1 MAVIGDAYVVIHA
14 ITSGVKKEV
23 QEGFKGVE
31 REGEAAGKK
40 VGRAFSKGFGGGGSN
55 TPIAN
60 ALSNMFGTTTK
71 DAIKAADAF
80 KIATQTGYFMGSALT
95 AAAGAIGALG
105 NGLVSLVGVTLAAAP
120 AMAVLTNAIFG
131 LVQISAGLKIA
142 FHGVGAAIQAGVKA
156 GQTSRAQ
163 TMAIAK
169 AELALT
175 RAIEDKAVMEED
187 AAVAIMKANRAVA
200 DSQRELNNARDEAL
214 KQIKQLK
221 FDSEDAAISEQKAA
235 IELDKARE
243 TLARVS
249 DLPPNSRARKE
260 AELAFASADL
270 NYRRAID
277 KNNTLKS
284 QEAKNAAMGTGSME
298 DQIKGQQ
305 GVIDATNAVTDAK
318 ANQFKT
324 ERDAAKNIKRAG
336 EDIEQQKADL
346 KFLKEGGANADAYAV
361 ALSKLSA
368 SAQEFVKFMVGLKG
382 VGKDLQE
389 AIGKELFPRLET
401 AITTL
406 VNKLLPALKPLL
418 GETGKA
424 LGDVATHLADVLTR
438 ADNLERI
445 KRIWETND
453 EAIVI
458 LGDTIGNLLD
468 SFLLLADAARPLVIE
483 FAKWTKHL
491 TEGWKAALE
500 ADTKSGKLAKTLE
513 TAADVVRKLGHLFGE
528 TFGAIGNLVKANV
541 GEGSGGYLLLDYLTK
556 AMTGLKNLTEVDGT
570 PLKEFF
576 RQGAENATKVLDVLG
591 FLVGAILKI
600 GASKEFGQFAD
611 AIKAALPSVHTIF
624 DAFKEGLPSFG
635 NLIKNVAEFIAI
647 VTSGDTIRIFFDILS
662 KGLAAVNAFLKT
674 GFGQALVDAGNYI
687 IPFIAALALL
697 GKGVGFFGE
706 VVIGNIAKLEKLVNF
721 FKNIPNLVEKLVI
734 FFKDIPNLARAAIT
748 SLADFAGVLGI
759 GLGPLIAIIAGIAAL
774 IAIFVLAY
782 SQSETLRNALK
793 NLVEGVLNALKDAF
807 DKINNAIQA
816 ALPQV
821 NGLMGVFKAIG
832 DFLGTYIVP
841 IFKFILVEAINYTA
855 DVIVALIKIIKSI
868 ADYFGDVLGG
878 IKKFISGVML
888 LFKGD
893 FIGGLK
899 LMFDGIVDILVAPFK
914 LAINAVK
921 AVLNTMINL
930 YNNTLGKLSFK
941 LPGFLGGGTVGFPR
955 IPNFAEGG
963 IVKPSA
969 GGTIARIGEA
979 GKSERVEPLDAQGLS
994 VRDRA
999 IIAQLSGGSNG
1010 AQINMTINAS
1020 PGMDERE
1027 LAAIVSRQLNYEM
1040 RRGAA

>member
-31 REGEAAGKK
+31 HEGEAAGKK
-40 VGRAFSKGFGGGGSN
+40 VGQSFSKGFTNNSGSSSIKN
-55 TPIAN
+55 SLAG
-60 ALSNMFGTTTK
+60 LFGTTEK

-80 KIATQTGYFMGSALT
+80 KITTQTGYFMGSALT

-105 NGLVSLVGVTLAAAP
+105 NGLVSLVGVVGAAAP
-120 AMAVLTNAIFG
+120 AMAVLGNALFG
-131 LVQISAGLKIA
+131 LAQIAGGLKIA
-142 FHGVGAAIQAGVKA
+142 FHGVSDAIQAGIKA
-156 GQTSRAQ
+156 SQTTRAQ

-175 RAIEDKAVMEED
+175 RAIEDKATMEED

-200 DSQRELNNARDEAL
+200 DSQRELNLARDEAL
-214 KQIKQLK
+214 KQIKELK

-249 DLPPNSRARKE
+249 DLPPNSRVRKE

-318 ANQFKT
+318 AAQFKT
-324 ERDAAKNIKRAG
+324 ERDAAKNIQRAG
-336 EDIEQQKADL
+336 QDIEQQKADL
-346 KFLKEGGANADAYAV
+346 DYLKKGGASADAYAV

-368 SAQEFVKFMVGLKG
+368 SAQEFVKYMVSLKG

-389 AIGKELFPRLET
+389 SIGKELFPRLQT
-401 AITTL
+401 AIDNL
-406 VNKLLPALKPLL
+406 VKNLLPTLKPLL
-418 GETGKA
+418 GDLGKS
-424 LGDVATHLADVLTR
+424 LGDVAIHLSNVLTR

-445 KRIWETND
+445 KRIWTTND
-453 EAIVI
+453 TAIGI

-468 SFLLLADAARPLVIE
+468 SFLLLADAARPLVLE
-483 FAKWTKHL
+483 FANWTKNI
-491 TEGWKAALE
+491 TAAWKATLE
-500 ADTKSGKLAKTLE
+500 ADTKSGKLSETLN
-513 TAADVVRKLGHLFGE
+513 TAAEVVRKLGDLFGA
-528 TFGAIGNLVKANV
+528 TFGAIGTLVKANV
-541 GEGSGGYLLLDYLTK
+541 GPGSGGYLLLDYLTN

-576 RQGAENATKVLDVLG
+576 RQGAENATKVLDVIG
-591 FLVGAILKI
+591 FLVAEILKI

-611 AIKAALPSVHTIF
+611 SIKAALPSVQTIF
-624 DAFKEGLPSFG
+624 DALKQGLPSFG
-635 NLIKNVAEFIAI
+635 NLVKHVADFIAI
-647 VTSGDTIRIFFDILS
+647 LTSGDTIKTFFDILS
-662 KGLAAVNAFLKT
+662 KGMEKIDNFLKT
-674 GFGQALVDAGNYI
+674 DFGQKLVNMGNVI
-687 IPFIAALALL
+687 IPVIAAMALL
-697 GKGVGFFGE
+697 GKGVGTFME
-706 VVIGNIAKLEKLVNF
+706 VIVGNVFKLINFVEVIASIPAKLSAFAESMAGVETIFGTGLAPVLGVVAAIALLVA
-721 FKNIPNLVEKLVI
+721 ILVEVWK
-734 FFKDIPNLARAAIT
+734 
-748 SLADFAGVLGI
+748 
-759 GLGPLIAIIAGIAAL
+759 
-774 IAIFVLAY
+774 
-782 SQSETLRNALK
+782 QSETFRNAIK
-793 NLVEGVLNALKDAF
+793 DLVEGVMGALKDAF
-807 DKINNAIQA
+807 DKINDAIKKA
-816 ALPQV
+816 IPSV
-821 NGLMGVFKAIG
+821 DGLMGVFKAIG
-832 DFLGTYIVP
+832 DFLGTYVIP
-841 IFKFILVEAINYTA
+841 IFKVYLVGAINTISDIIVAFIQIVKSITTYFS
-855 DVIVALIKIIKSI
+855 DVI
-868 ADYFGDVLGG
+868 GG
-878 IKKFISGVML
+878 IKKFISGITDI
-888 LFKGD
+888 FKGD

-899 LMFDGIVDILVAPFK
+899 KMFGGITDILVAPFR
-914 LAINAVK
+914 LAIDAVK
-921 AVLNTMINL
+921 SVLNVMINL

-941 LPGFLGGGTVGFPR
+941 LPGFLGGATVGFPK
-955 IPNFAEGG
+955 IPNLAKGG
-963 IVKPSA
+963 VIQPSD

-994 VRDRA
+994 ARDRA
-999 IIAQLSGGSNG
+999 IIDRVSGGGNG